1 MEKEQNQNLE
11 NSTSE
16 EKGNGEDEQ
25 KETSIISKKEDE
37 TKDLTE
43 EKNPE
48 ERILELEF
56 IVNYFFRTC
65 SLNCI

>member
-25 KETSIISKKEDE
+25 KETSIISKNFFDF
-37 TKDLTE
+37 
-43 EKNPE
+43 
-48 ERILELEF
+48 F
-56 IVNYFFRTC
+56 IIN
-65 SLNCI
+65 LIQI